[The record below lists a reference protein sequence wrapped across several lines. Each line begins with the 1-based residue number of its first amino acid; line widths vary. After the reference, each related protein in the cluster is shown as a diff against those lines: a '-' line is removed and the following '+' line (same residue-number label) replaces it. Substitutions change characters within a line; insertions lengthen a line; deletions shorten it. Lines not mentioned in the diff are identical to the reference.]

1 MEQPIKKKKFS
12 YFARSR
18 LRLRPQEIWER
29 DYHEDVVRRNEKLTT
44 LGNWQCLFMYSP
56 LFQLHVPFFLLLYA
70 ALLKL
75 HFIEQQKKE
84 KITVRAWQS
93 NFQYQNSVI
102 IKSNLF

>member
-1 MEQPIKKKKFS
+1 MDKSTQPCKSSIYKENQGNVTH
-12 YFARSR
+12 A
-18 LRLRPQEIWER
+18 
-29 DYHEDVVRRNEKLTT
+29 DVVRRNGKLTT

-56 LFQLHVPFFLLLYA
+56 LFQLQVPFFLLLYA

-84 KITVRAWQS
+84 KITVRAWRS